1 MPPYKQAGSVEIP
14 ATCVT
19 QPPYGGG
26 GAPKGP
32 SGVGFS
38 SGALLFFEQLGQA
51 GPVLIAEGSQGRGQ
65 HFEQLLRFAG
75 GNPCPLL
82 LGCREGVIRKKAE
95 LDVQFYRQRRNV
107 YRAPI

>member
-32 SGVGFS
+32 PGVGFS
-38 SGALLFFEQLGQA
+38 SGALLFFEQLRQA
-51 GPVLIAEGSQGRGQ
+51 GPVLIAEGSQGRGK

-75 GNPCPLL
+75 ASIGASRRGL
-82 LGCREGVIRKKAE
+82 IRKSFAC
-95 LDVQFYRQRRNV
+95 VT
-107 YRAPI
+107 

>member
-19 QPPYGGG
+19 EPPYGGG

-38 SGALLFFEQLGQA
+38 SGALLFFEQLRQA
-51 GPVLIAEGSQGRGQ
+51 GHVLIAEGSQGRGQ
-65 HFEQLLRFAG
+65 EFEQLQRFAG
-75 GNPCPLL
+75 ASIGASPVIAIPYVLVLCG
-82 LGCREGVIRKKAE
+82 LGFRGRLSPE
-95 LDVQFYRQRRNV
+95 
-107 YRAPI
+107 